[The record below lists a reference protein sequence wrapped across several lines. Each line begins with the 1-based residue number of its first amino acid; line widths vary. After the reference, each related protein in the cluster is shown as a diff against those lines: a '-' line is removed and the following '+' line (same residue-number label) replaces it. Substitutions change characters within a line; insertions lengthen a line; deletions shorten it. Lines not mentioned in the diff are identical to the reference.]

1 MRRFRNALLA
11 LLIGCCV
18 PVVIWVAG
26 GVALYQASS
35 QSKKRRELARA
46 AVPDVSCSI
55 DTDCP
60 SGFVCM
66 NGYCVPGNAV

>member
-11 LLIGCCV
+11 LLIGCFV
-18 PVVIWVAG
+18 PVVIWVVG

-35 QSKKRRELARA
+35 QGRKRRELAK
-46 AVPDVSCSI
+46 AVVPSVACSI

-60 SGFVCM
+60 TGFVCV
-66 NGYCVPGNAV
+66 NGYCVPEHAV

>member
-11 LLIGCCV
+11 LLIGCFV

-35 QSKKRRELARA
+35 QGKKRRELAKA
-46 AVPDVSCSI
+46 AVPLTCSI
-55 DTDCP
+55 DIDCP
-60 SGFVCM
+60 PGFVCV
-66 NGYCVPGNAV
+66 NGYCVSQHSL